1 MQVTEFE
8 FRVNELR
15 QRLQDEAK
23 AGNAEARL
31 KRDKADQGRFW
42 KKEYIVEGFIEAQ
55 VDKVV
60 SQWLCWS
67 CTARV
72 QPPITA
78 TTRCTAAWLQSR
90 WRHRVWRSRRCAG
103 G

>member
-1 MQVTEFE
+1 MQVTGFE

-15 QRLQDEAK
+15 QRLQDEAS
-23 AGNAEARL
+23 AGDAEARL
-31 KRDKADQGRFW
+31 KKDKDSQGRYW

-60 SQWLCWS
+60 PQWLCWS

-90 WRHRVWRSRRCAG
+90 WRR
-103 G
+103 